1 MAATAPPTLTVG
13 LGLTIRILL
22 PDVVPHDPP
31 AVVSVKVTDAGAAAA
46 AVYVVVFG
54 VAPPLFVNEPPAP
67 PSVHT
72 ADVAPPP
79 KDPPKAIVVPPWQI
93 AAIAPPALTVGL
105 GLTVRILF
113 AEVIPHKP
121 PAVVSVNVTDAGA
134 AAAAVYVVVFGVNPP
149 LFVNEPPAPPSDHTA
164 DMALPPYEPVSY
176 THLTLPPKRIV

>member
-67 PSVHT
+67 PSDHT

-79 KDPPKAIVVPPWQI
+79 NDPPRAKVVPPWQI
-93 AAIAPPALTVGL
+93 DATAPPALTVGF
-105 GLTVRILF
+105 GLTVRILLP
-113 AEVIPHKP
+113 EVVPHDP
-121 PAVVSVNVTDAGA
+121 PAVVSVKVTDAGA
-134 AAAAVYVVVFGVNPP
+134 AAAAVYVVVFGLAPP
-149 LFVNEPPAPPSDHTA
+149 LFVNEPPAPPSVQIA
-164 DMALPPYEPVSY
+164 DVAP
-176 THLTLPPKRIV
+176 PPKEPPKAAVVPP